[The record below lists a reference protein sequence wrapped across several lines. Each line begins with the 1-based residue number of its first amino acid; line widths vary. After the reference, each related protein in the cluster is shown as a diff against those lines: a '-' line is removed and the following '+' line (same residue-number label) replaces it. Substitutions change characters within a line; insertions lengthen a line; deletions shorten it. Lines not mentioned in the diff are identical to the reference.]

1 MTEKEQNVQD
11 DMDATQM
18 EALDRHAER
27 NRSDDDRSEVIE
39 AVPSV
44 LMRGALYSFVAV
56 TVMALAISIFTKIHV
71 KVPGKGLIVPEGQY
85 VSVESREA
93 GVVLTVHVAEGD
105 HINKGE
111 AIVTLQRSQSQIDLA
126 SLNESLKLEQN
137 KLDQLT
143 KAREVSLKIIADPEI
158 VIRDDISTFVDSGA
172 ALVYVNALRK
182 ALKDLETASF
192 NMKRFNEQERALS
205 LSQISLS
212 KDTLGQ
218 LQEKIGAGQTAHKTS
233 RQTLQRKREELA
245 QIEILEAK
253 RIVPRSQLNAAR
265 DAVNTA
271 IADVNQKQQDISQ
284 SKLAISRTRLSIA
297 NLQAALI
304 KQEKDLKLAVEQA
317 RAAADQAV
325 AEMASAITTFTN
337 TINSTEVNISS
348 LRSKLNLQ
356 KVQID
361 DLKIVSPVDGVIT
374 NLSVNTAGRLVGR
387 GNSVATIVPDS
398 EKQIVMANVLNK
410 DTAFITKGL
419 PARVKVDAFPYRKF
433 GTIDATVESLYP
445 IPNKAEF
452 TVRLTLDK
460 STINVRG
467 KDMPLKPGMTVA
479 VDLLTEKRRLIEI
492 FLSKMN

>member
-1 MTEKEQNVQD
+1 MVMSTV
-11 DMDATQM
+11 
-18 EALDRHAER
+18 
-27 NRSDDDRSEVIE
+27 V
-39 AVPSV
+39 
-44 LMRGALYSFVAV
+44 GA
-56 TVMALAISIFTKIHV
+56 
-71 KVPGKGLIVPEGQY
+71 
-85 VSVESREA
+85 
-93 GVVLTVHVAEGD
+93 GD
-105 HINKGE
+105 G
-111 AIVTLQRSQSQIDLA
+111 
-126 SLNESLKLEQN
+126 
-137 KLDQLT
+137 
-143 KAREVSLKIIADPEI
+143 
-158 VIRDDISTFVDSGA
+158 
-172 ALVYVNALRK
+172 LVYFHALGK
-182 ALKDLETASF
+182 ALNDLETASF
-192 NMKRFNEQERALS
+192 NLKRFNEEDRALS

-212 KDTLGQ
+212 KATLGQ
-218 LQEKIGAGQTAHKTS
+218 LEEKVVDGQVALKTS

-253 RIVPRSQLNAAR
+253 RIVPRSPLNAAR
-265 DAVNTA
+265 DAVNSA

-284 SKLAISRTRLSIA
+284 SKLSISRTRLSIA

-317 RAAADQAV
+317 TAAADQAV

-460 STINVRG
+460 STIKVRG
-467 KDMPLKPGMTVA
+467 KDMPLKPGMTVE

-492 FLSKMN
+492 FLNKMN

>member
-1 MTEKEQNVQD
+1 MTENDNNGQD
-11 DMDATQM
+11 DMGTTQM

-27 NRSDDDRSEVIE
+27 NRTDDQTSEVIE

-44 LMRGALYSFVAV
+44 LMRGALYSFIAV
-56 TVMALAISIFTKIHV
+56 TVMALGISIFTKIHV

-126 SLNESLKLEQN
+126 GLNENLKLEQT

-158 VIRDDISTFVDSGA
+158 VVRQDISTFVESGA

-192 NMKRFNEQERALS
+192 NLKRFKDEERALS

-218 LQEKIGAGQTAHKTS
+218 LQNKIGTGQSALKTS
-233 RQTLQRKREELA
+233 RQTLQRKREELT

-253 RIVPRSQLNAAR
+253 RIVPRSQLNTAR
-265 DAVNTA
+265 DAVNSA
-271 IADVNQKQQDISQ
+271 ISDVNTKQQGIDQ
-284 SKLAISRTRLSIA
+284 SKLSITRTRLSIA

-304 KQEKDLKLAVEQA
+304 KREKELNLAVEQA
-317 RAAADQAV
+317 RGAADQAT
-325 AEMASAITTFTN
+325 AEMGSAITTFTN
-337 TINSTEVNISS
+337 TINSTEANLSS
-348 LRSKLNLQ
+348 LHSKLNLQ

-361 DLKIVSPVDGVIT
+361 QLKIVSPVDGVIT
-374 NLSVNTAGRLVGR
+374 ALSINTAGRLVGR
-387 GNSVATIVPDS
+387 GNSVATIVPDA

-419 PARVKVDAFPYRKF
+419 AARVKVDAFPYRKF
-433 GTIDATVESLYP
+433 GTINATVESLYP

-467 KDMPLKPGMTVA
+467 KDMPLKPGMTVE